1 MPVEQRSQVMNQA
14 GGPDLRNHC
23 PVCGHHYQA
32 GENVLALDC
41 LTFAA
46 GPRSAAP
53 GAGRDSG
60 RKILLGHDRC
70 VLPRLLT
77 LLADFQPEARFQGAS
92 GDNSIHG
99 SAFPEH

>member
-1 MPVEQRSQVMNQA
+1 MPAEPRSPATIRA
-14 GGPDLRNHC
+14 GAPDLRNRC
-23 PVCGHHYQA
+23 PICGRPYQA

-46 GPRSAAP
+46 GARTAAP
-53 GAGRDSG
+53 AA
-60 RKILLGHDRC
+60 RKVLLGHDRC

-77 LLADFQPEARFQGAS
+77 LLADFQPEARFQGAC

-99 SAFPEH
+99 SSFTEH